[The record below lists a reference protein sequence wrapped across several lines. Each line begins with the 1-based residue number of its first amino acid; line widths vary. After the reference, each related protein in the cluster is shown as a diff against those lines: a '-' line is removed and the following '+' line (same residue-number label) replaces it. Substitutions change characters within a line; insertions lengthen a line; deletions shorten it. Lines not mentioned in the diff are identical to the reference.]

1 MYEIV
6 KTTEKMLKTK
16 KMLKNNKDVKQRI
29 YCEGLHNLD
38 QALALGLFEITK
50 ILVQLFSKMLSW
62 SCKS

>member
-1 MYEIV
+1 MYEVV

-29 YCEGLHNLD
+29 YCEDLRNLD

-62 SCKS
+62 SCNS